1 MILFIFG
8 EHWLEGRPKFQ
19 DPMLRCILLPPP
31 NTSSLGFPAGLSV
44 LKVAAS
50 LPQLLSVPV
59 DKFDAPVH
67 RSDGLVDKFDVP
79 VDRSLVDKS
88 DVHVDRFDVRVDK
101 SDVRVD
107 RSDVLVDKS
116 DVHAD
121 RSDTLPH
128 DFFVH
133 KFCIRF
139 ARSFIIRCFRI
150 CFLWF

>member
-8 EHWLEGRPKFQ
+8 EHWLVGRPKFQ
-19 DPMLRCILLPPP
+19 DPMLRCIPPPPP

-59 DKFDAPVH
+59 DKFDV
-67 RSDGLVDKFDVP
+67 
-79 VDRSLVDKS
+79 LVDKS
-88 DVHVDRFDVRVDK
+88 DARVDKSDAPVDRFDALADKSNFRVDK

-107 RSDVLVDKS
+107 RSDVLVDRS

-121 RSDTLPH
+121 RSDTLLH
-128 DFFVH
+128 DFVVH
-133 KFCIRF
+133 RFCIRF